1 MTFLH
6 PENNGYLV
14 TLHND
19 SIIIIGGRWETL
31 MTNFGYIKK
40 NRSGVIVEICR
51 IIFASNVGV
60 MPWREDM
67 ARTREM
73 RYRSHGDWVR
83 SDRSVIEEMS
93 SI

>member
-31 MTNFGYIKK
+31 MTNFGYVKK
-40 NRSGVIVEICR
+40 DTDQES
-51 IIFASNVGV
+51 
-60 MPWREDM
+60 
-67 ARTREM
+67 
-73 RYRSHGDWVR
+73 
-83 SDRSVIEEMS
+83 
-93 SI
+93 